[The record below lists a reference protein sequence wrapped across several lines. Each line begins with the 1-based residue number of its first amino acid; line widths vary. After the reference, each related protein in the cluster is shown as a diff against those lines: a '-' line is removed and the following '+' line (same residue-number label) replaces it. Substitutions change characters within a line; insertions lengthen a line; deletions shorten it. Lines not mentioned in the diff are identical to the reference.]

1 MMRFFSDCQDIVAAA
16 VCLKNL
22 RIMLR
27 IVLRIMLRIMLSI
40 MLRIILRIMLIA
52 NLLYEKV
59 RYKELYAMYFLYNYT
74 FSKN

>member
-1 MMRFFSDCQDIVAAA
+1 MIRFFSDCQDIVAAA

-22 RIMLR
+22 MIM
-27 IVLRIMLRIMLSI
+27 LRIMLRIMLSI

>member
-1 MMRFFSDCQDIVAAA
+1 MG
-16 VCLKNL
+16 
-22 RIMLR
+22 
-27 IVLRIMLRIMLSI
+27 MLSI

-59 RYKELYAMYFLYNYT
+59 RYKELYAMYFLYDYT